1 MGRTSFIMSFPMLR
15 SSKFSRFLRR
25 GPRAW
30 GLFVRAWLTLLAA
43 DLCLRCL
50 SFPRV
55 ERLFAPPATRSKA
68 AADEEAVR
76 LRAWAVDAAAR
87 HHLWAMTCLPRALG
101 LRWLLGRAGI
111 PADLRI
117 GIARQDGQL
126 LAHAWVERAGRPVG
140 EQMGELSTFH
150 PLHEVSADR

>member
-1 MGRTSFIMSFPMLR
+1 MGRGSFIMGLPMLR
-15 SSKFSRFLRR
+15 PAKFSRALRR

-30 GLFVRAWLTLLAA
+30 GLFARAWLALPAA
-43 DLCLRCL
+43 DLCLRWL

-55 ERLFAPPATRSKA
+55 ERLFAPPATLPA
-68 AADEEAVR
+68 IADDEAVR
-76 LRAWAVDAAAR
+76 LRVWAVDAAAR
-87 HHLWAMTCLPRALG
+87 HHLWVMTCLPRALC

-111 PADLRI
+111 PAELRI

-126 LAHAWVERAGRPVG
+126 LAHAWVERDGAPVG
-140 EQMGELSTFH
+140 EREAGLSSFH